1 VHFPP
6 PYSHCEIH
14 PLAHVS
20 DIIAAI
26 AAVNEA
32 QCNRA
37 TFSSNIYRALVELL
51 REMYTPTS
59 GMGQMTTQRRM
70 VTTFGLRELG
80 LETIGSGCNVPHAVM
95 GRGVNQEDSLEIN
108 RMAVEFGFGALVV
121 RTTYT
126 KTATSFRAG
135 AANG

>member
-1 VHFPP
+1 
-6 PYSHCEIH
+6 
-14 PLAHVS
+14 
-20 DIIAAI
+20 
-26 AAVNEA
+26 
-32 QCNRA
+32 
-37 TFSSNIYRALVELL
+37 
-51 REMYTPTS
+51 
-59 GMGQMTTQRRM
+59 MTTQRRM

-95 GRGVNQEDSLEIN
+95 GRGVNQEDSLEVN

-135 AANG
+135 AGNGQVLGEFFGIAPHGTLGRKDADISALD